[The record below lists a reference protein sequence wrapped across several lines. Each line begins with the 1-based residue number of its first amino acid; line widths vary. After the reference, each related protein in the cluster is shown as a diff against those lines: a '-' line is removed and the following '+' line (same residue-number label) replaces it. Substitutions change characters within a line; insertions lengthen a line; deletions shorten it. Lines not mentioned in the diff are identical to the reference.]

1 MSTCQLGPWLLSAK
15 GQVLALLKS
24 FNTGSGDGNLVYF
37 ILLKR
42 CLSLCR
48 APPAFPLPCALG
60 GFEQGGTQR
69 SGIWICYHLLWA
81 QGKNGAVGR
90 EGGEEV
96 VWHHGAGEGVWDSVC
111 FTVSQEIFFVTPVV
125 HVFTDYYF

>member
-24 FNTGSGDGNLVYF
+24 FNTGSRDGNLIYF

-42 CLSLCR
+42 CLSLHR
-48 APPAFPLPCALG
+48 DRQPFPFHVLREALRREELG
-60 GFEQGGTQR
+60 VLGSESATT
-69 SGIWICYHLLWA
+69 SLWVL
-81 QGKNGAVGR
+81 GKNGAVGR
-90 EGGEEV
+90 EEGEEV
-96 VWHHGAGEGVWDSVC
+96 VWHRGDGEGVWGSVC

-125 HVFTDYYF
+125 HVFADYYF